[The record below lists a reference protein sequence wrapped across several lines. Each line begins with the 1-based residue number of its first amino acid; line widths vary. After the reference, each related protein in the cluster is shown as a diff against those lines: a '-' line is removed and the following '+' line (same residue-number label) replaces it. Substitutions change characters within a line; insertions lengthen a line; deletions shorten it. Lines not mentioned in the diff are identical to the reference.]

1 MARRQP
7 KWKCFLPTLVADG
20 AEPVGAA
27 VAELPTRFADPDL
40 ARPAESAPV
49 HDPAELGPAPAA
61 LPRWINSAGPG
72 K

>member
-27 VAELPTRFADPDL
+27 VAELPARFADPDL
-40 ARPAESAPV
+40 ARPAEGAPV

-61 LPRWINSAGPG
+61 LPGWINSA
-72 K
+72 

>member
-1 MARRQP
+1 M
-7 KWKCFLPTLVADG
+7 ADG

-40 ARPAESAPV
+40 ARPAEGAPV
-49 HDPAELGPAPAA
+49 HDPAELGSAPAA
-61 LPRWINSAGPG
+61 LPRRINCAGPG